1 MKVESHLP
9 GEAAP
14 ERRAGHA
21 CLRGNGPGPR
31 PPRRP
36 PGRQAVAGKANVP
49 YLLFWVSLVVV
60 TYFGMNALTAP
71 KIAKVA
77 VSNNGALEI
86 VIPRSRNGHYFV
98 EGAINGHPVTFMV
111 DTGATTVAIDSRI
124 ARAARLP
131 KGYPATFST
140 AGGAA
145 QGETVPRQSVT
156 VGGLRIDNVSI
167 AVINGVGEVGLLGQ
181 NILRHMEVTQSG
193 DQMVLRAKGE
203 LRR

>member
-1 MKVESHLP
+1 
-9 GEAAP
+9 
-14 ERRAGHA
+14 
-21 CLRGNGPGPR
+21 
-31 PPRRP
+31 
-36 PGRQAVAGKANVP
+36 
-49 YLLFWVSLVVV
+49 
-60 TYFGMNALTAP
+60 MNALTAP

-77 VSNNGALEI
+77 VLNNGALEI
-86 VIPRSRNGHYFV
+86 IIPRSRNGHYFV
-98 EGAINGHPVTFMV
+98 EGAINGHPITFMV

-145 QGETVPRQSVT
+145 QGESVPRQSVT

-181 NILRHMEVTQSG
+181 NILRSMDVTQSG
-193 DQMVLRAKGE
+193 DQMILRAKGE

>member
-1 MKVESHLP
+1 MKTKSNL
-9 GEAAP
+9 AAQAEP
-14 ERRAGHA
+14 ERRSGHA
-21 CLRGNGPGPR
+21 CLRSTR
-31 PPRRP
+31 HAAS
-36 PGRQAVAGKANVP
+36 GRVNILF
-49 YLLFWVSLVVV
+49 LLFWISLVIV

-71 KIAKVA
+71 KIARVA

-98 EGAINGHPVTFMV
+98 EGAINGHPITFMV
-111 DTGATTVAIDSRI
+111 DTGATTVAIDSSV
-124 ARAARLP
+124 ARAAGLP
-131 KGYPATFST
+131 KGYAATFGT
-140 AGGAA
+140 ASGPAP
-145 QGETVPRQSVT
+145 GETVPRQSVT

-193 DQMVLRAKGE
+193 DQMILRAKGE